1 MESGVSHHSHG
12 GPIGTNINNNS
23 TNNNGVYSSSGP
35 RSNSSSSSSPPAP
48 AGSNANNNNNN
59 NNSNSVM
66 SSVVIPQPISASK
79 MSNNSHATNGT
90 GRKYQCKM
98 CPQVGYT
105 CPLNPLSSSRPE
117 EIWFICGAIFLVDF
131 IARNFR
137 KIQIHSFSLTGS
149 LNQLN
154 LFNFKIKTSL

>member
-12 GPIGTNINNNS
+12 GPIGTNNNNNS

-48 AGSNANNNNNN
+48 AGSNANNNNN

-105 CPLNPLSSSRPE
+105 CPLYPFSSTRPE
-117 EIWFICGAIFLVDF
+117 EI
-131 IARNFR
+131 
-137 KIQIHSFSLTGS
+137 
-149 LNQLN
+149 
-154 LFNFKIKTSL
+154 